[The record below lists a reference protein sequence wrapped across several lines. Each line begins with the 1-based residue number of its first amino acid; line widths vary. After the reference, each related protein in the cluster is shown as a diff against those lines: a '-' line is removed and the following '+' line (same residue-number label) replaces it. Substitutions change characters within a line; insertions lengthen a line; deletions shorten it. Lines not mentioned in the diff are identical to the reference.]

1 MRLRISG
8 LPAVAVFAVAGLFGS
23 AQTLAQNAY
32 IPNQLGNTV
41 SVLSTATNRV
51 TKVINDDSIHY
62 PFPVAVTPD
71 GSKVYIAN
79 YYNEIG
85 KGSVSVIST
94 ATNTVTAV
102 INDKSFNMP
111 DGVAVTPDGSK
122 VYVANCIGSTMS
134 VIATATNTV
143 TTITD
148 SSFSEAI
155 GVAVTPDGSKV
166 YVSNYAANT
175 GNTVSVIDTA
185 TDTVTTV
192 IRDATS
198 FNFPWG
204 VAVTPDGST
213 VYVANNG
220 PNFDG
225 NTVSATDTATNTV
238 TATITLPGGKGPT
251 AVAVTPDGSKVY
263 VANDS
268 DVNVVSVIAT
278 ATNTVGSIMVGGFPT
293 GVAVTPG
300 GRKVYVSNGHTDDVS
315 VIATATDKV
324 TRTISDHSFNLPAGG
339 GVFIQPRF
347 AGTPRHSNCH
357 GQSVAAL
364 ARTFGGLSRAAAA
377 LGYPDVQGLQTEI
390 RAYCRM
396 SREDENDDAYP
407 HDTGDSQLIPR

>member
-1 MRLRISG
+1 
-8 LPAVAVFAVAGLFGS
+8 
-23 AQTLAQNAY
+23 
-32 IPNQLGNTV
+32 
-41 SVLSTATNRV
+41 
-51 TKVINDDSIHY
+51 
-62 PFPVAVTPD
+62 VAVTPD
-71 GSKVYIAN
+71 GSKVYVAN
-79 YYNEIG
+79 YDLNNPNNPDY
-85 KGSVSVIST
+85 SVSVIAT

-102 INDKSFNMP
+102 IRDHSFNMP

-122 VYVANCIGSTMS
+122 VYVANCVGNTMS
-134 VIATATNTV
+134 VIATATDTV

-148 SSFSEAI
+148 SSFSAAV
-155 GVAVTPDGSKV
+155 GVAVSPDGSTV
-166 YVSNYAANT
+166 YVSNYAADT

-192 IRDATS
+192 IRDPSS

-225 NTVSATDTATNTV
+225 NTVSVTDTATNTV

-268 DVNVVSVIAT
+268 DVNVVSVFDT
-278 ATNTVGSIMVGGFPT
+278 ATDTVGSITVGGYPT

-324 TRTISDHSFNLPAGG
+324 TRTISDHSFNFPAGG

-347 AGTPRHSNCH
+347 AGTPRSSNCH

-364 ARTFGGLSRAAAA
+364 ARTFGGLGRAAAA

-390 RAYCRM
+390 RAYCASTRM
-396 SREDENDDAYP
+396 SRGDENE
-407 HDTGDSQLIPR
+407 

>member
-134 VIATATNTV
+134 VIATATNTA

-155 GVAVTPDGSKV
+155 GVAVTPDGS
-166 YVSNYAANT
+166 
-175 GNTVSVIDTA
+175 
-185 TDTVTTV
+185 
-192 IRDATS
+192 
-198 FNFPWG
+198 
-204 VAVTPDGST
+204 T

-220 PNFDG
+220 PNFNG
-225 NTVSATDTATNTV
+225 NTVSVIDTATNTV

-268 DVNVVSVIAT
+268 DVNVVSVIDT
-278 ATNTVGSIMVGGFPT
+278 ATDTVGSITVGGYPT